1 MVFFNMA
8 KADVCWNFDKNEG
21 FRFCLLPDD
30 HKRDCDEWNAECTAK
45 LKEVVDSARQSF
57 LWQST
62 AVYIYTNSNQC
73 GFEPIDPQA
82 RVLNYCFQ

>member
-1 MVFFNMA
+1 VVFFNMA

-30 HKRDCDEWNAECTAK
+30 HKSDCDEWNAECTAK

-82 RVLNYCFQ
+82 RVLNHCLQ